1 MSTRQ
6 GTDRLASP
14 RPASAMIA
22 PVLSIDE
29 ARDVVLGAT
38 RPLPPE
44 SVPLA
49 EALDRVL
56 AAPVTAVYD
65 VPRFVNSAMDG
76 FALRAGPA
84 GRTLQIVGE
93 SRAGAPALTTVG
105 PGDAVRI
112 STGAAVPEGADAVV
126 MVERTREQ
134 DDGVHVEVETT
145 AGQNLRHPGEDM
157 REGTVVIAPGAR
169 IGPAELGVAANAGV
183 ATLRCF
189 RRPRVV
195 VLATGDELVPPGA
208 PLGPGQIHDS
218 NALTL
223 AALARR
229 AGAEVAHAGEVPD
242 TPEATEAAVRAA
254 LTMADVLL
262 CSGGVSV
269 GAHDHVKPALAAA
282 GVEERFWRVAL
293 RPGKP
298 TWFGVRRQQ
307 LAFGLPGNPV
317 SAMVTF
323 LLFARPA
330 LLALQGADP
339 GTPRQRKRLTRA
351 VGRHAGRDE
360 CVRVSL
366 DGAEATPTGPQDSHV
381 LTSMLGAD
389 ALALV
394 PRGEGELPAGSEV
407 EVERLPG

>member
-1 MSTRQ
+1 
-6 GTDRLASP
+6 
-14 RPASAMIA
+14 
-22 PVLSIDE
+22 VLSIDE
-29 ARDVVLGAT
+29 ARDVVLAAT

-44 SVPLA
+44 TVALA
-49 EALDRVL
+49 DALDRVL
-56 AAPVTAVYD
+56 AAPVAAAHD

-84 GRTLQIVGE
+84 GRTLRIVGE
-93 SRAGAPALTTVG
+93 SRAGTPAAVVLG
-105 PGDAVRI
+105 SGEAVRI
-112 STGAAVPEGADAVV
+112 STGAVVPEGADAVI
-126 MVERTREQ
+126 MVERTREE
-134 DDGVHVEVETT
+134 DGEVSVEAPTT
-145 AGQNLRHPGEDM
+145 EGQNLRHPGEDM
-157 REGTVVIAPGAR
+157 RAGTVVLTPGLR

-183 ATLRCF
+183 ATLRCV

-195 VLATGDELVPPGA
+195 VLATGDELVAPGG
-208 PLGPGQIHDS
+208 PLGPGQVHDS

-229 AGAEVAHAGEVPD
+229 AGAEVVHAGEVPD
-242 TPEATEAAVRAA
+242 TPQATEAAVRAA
-254 LTMADVLL
+254 LTMADVVI

-269 GAHDHVKPALAAA
+269 GPHDHVKPALLAA

-298 TWFGVRRQQ
+298 TWFGARQRQ

-330 LLALQGADP
+330 LLALQGSDP
-339 GTPRQRKRLTRA
+339 GTPRERKRLTQSLP
-351 VGRHAGRDE
+351 RHAGRDE

-366 DGAEATPTGPQDSHV
+366 AGDVATPTGPQASHV

-394 PRGEGELPAGSEV
+394 PRGEGELAAGSEV
-407 EVERLPG
+407 EVERLPS